1 MASGTAIVGSVQ
13 YDASINLNAL
23 KKSIREGDKLLA
35 DSYKKQA
42 AASKKATS
50 TSGGGGG
57 STPSST
63 AGGTAAQAEAR
74 IASVRKEAEATA
86 KSIETYTP
94 RIQSQFIAVERANL
108 RVESA
113 TRRTSQMIQKY
124 GTDSSQA
131 KNATAS
137 LTNALYSQSQAQT
150 RLDSSLKEGNKSV
163 LNMRGSMI
171 ALGAIVVG
179 LGAVIG
185 SQLGNAVQRFDT
197 LNNAPKVLQNL
208 GNSAEESKNA
218 ITALSNGVQG
228 LPTSLDQATS
238 ALTRIAASSGLGVE
252 SATALTLAFN
262 NMALAGGKGSMEAE
276 RALVQFT
283 QSLGNGKLQAEE
295 FNTLVEV
302 MPAQLSQLAE
312 SLLGPGMSAFQ
323 LRDAMTEGKVSMG
336 DFTAEIIRLNSEGGT
351 NFASFAQQARDATA
365 GVGTGV
371 QNMNAAITRGITD
384 IMASIGGSNI
394 QSTIESIG
402 RSFETS
408 LNAVGFVIRATN
420 AGLAP
425 FSGAIQTAS
434 NAVNSFASSLAPV
447 SVYLA
452 PVASGLGTTA
462 IAFAGIA
469 TAVFLA
475 TKAMAAFQV
484 MLTVITRHPIIA
496 TLSILLGLLAGIATA
511 AGIGKLEEGMDKS
524 ADGAIDVQ
532 KAMEESKVSIG
543 QAAGNANDLA
553 KNLAKVGEQMEK
565 VREDY
570 RYSLAQLVAEK
581 NENIAVLNQTLAEE
595 ERAYNNAYNE
605 RLTSFNKEQ
614 NKELLTHSQKT
625 QALQNQI
632 DFLTKY
638 NTAANQKQLTQLQFA
653 LARENAEYAKSTDLR
668 EQEFAAQ
675 TTSAAT
681 EYEKRRVENQ
691 KKLNEELALLA
702 KHRED
707 VLSVRNVILRD
718 EIENLKRSR
727 DEQLRSLEQQK
738 ADMINQ
744 LSSAGA
750 QAGQAA
756 GNAYK
761 AALLSTTN
769 LTDAESRQ
777 VFGIGGGIRQTYRR
791 ADGKTEEVLTTR
803 FATGGY
809 TGRGGKY
816 EPAGIVHKGEYV
828 LPKEQVDQATGLP
841 KVSSGGTSQSINVS
855 VNMSGVMTS
864 NKADER
870 AIAVRFAKLLN
881 QTLTA
886 NGAKP
891 IAGVA

>member
-1 MASGTAIVGSVQ
+1 MASGNTIVGSVQ
-13 YDASINLNAL
+13 YDASINLNTL
-23 KKSIREGDKLLA
+23 KKSLREGEKLVK

-42 AASKKATS
+42 AESKKASGGSGSGSTS
-50 TSGGGGG
+50 TS
-57 STPSST
+57 T
-63 AGGTAAQAEAR
+63 AKGTAAEAQAR
-74 IASVRKEAEATA
+74 IASVRKEAEATS

-94 RIQSQFIAVERANL
+94 RIQAQFLAVERANL

-113 TRRTSQMIQKY
+113 TRRTSSVIQKY
-124 GTDSSQA
+124 GLDSDQA

-137 LTNALYSQSQAQT
+137 LTNAVTGQAQAQR
-150 RLDSSLKEGNKSV
+150 RLDDSLKQSDKSV
-163 LNMRGSMI
+163 VNMRGSMV

-179 LGAVIG
+179 LGVMIG

-208 GNSAEESKNA
+208 GNSAEESEKA
-218 ITALSNGVQG
+218 IAALASGVRG

-238 ALTRIAASSGLGVE
+238 ALTRISASSGLGVE

-276 RALVQFT
+276 RALVQFN
-283 QSLGNGKLQAEE
+283 QALGTGKLQAEE

-302 MPAQLSQLAE
+302 MPAQMRQVAE
-312 SLLGPGMSAFQ
+312 SLLGAGTTAYG
-323 LRDAMTEGKVSMG
+323 LRDAMTEGKITMG
-336 DFTAEIIRLNSEGGT
+336 EFSAEIIRLNSEGGT
-351 NFASFAQQARDATA
+351 NFASFATQAKDATA

-371 QNMNAAITRGITD
+371 QNMNAAITRGITE
-384 IMASIGGSNI
+384 IMESIGGSNI
-394 QSTIESIG
+394 QASIESIG
-402 RSFETS
+402 NAFETS
-408 LNAVGFVIRATN
+408 LNAVGFVIKATS
-420 AGLAP
+420 AGFAP
-425 FSGAIQTAS
+425 FSGAIQTAAS
-434 NAVNSFASSLAPV
+434 ATNSFVSSFAPV
-447 SVYLA
+447 AQFLA
-452 PVASGLGTTA
+452 PVASTLGTTTV
-462 IAFAGIA
+462 AFAGLA
-469 TAVFLA
+469 TAGFLA
-475 TKAMAAFQV
+475 AKAMAAFQV
-484 MLTVITRHPIIA
+484 MLTLVTRHPIIA
-496 TLSILLGLLAGIATA
+496 TLSIVLGLLTGIATA
-511 AGIGKLEEGMDKS
+511 VGLVNLEQEMDSS
-524 ADGAIDVQ
+524 ADSAVDVA
-532 KAMEESKVSIG
+532 KAMEEAKTSIG
-543 QAAGNANDLA
+543 GASSNASDLA
-553 KNLAKVGEQMEK
+553 KNIAKIGDQMEK

-581 NENIAVLNQTLAEE
+581 NENIAVLNQTLAAEE
-595 ERAYNNAYNE
+595 QAYNNAYNE

-614 NKELLTHSQKT
+614 NKELLTHEQKT
-625 QALQNQI
+625 RALQNQI

-638 NTAANQKQLTQLQFA
+638 NTAANQKQLSQLQFA

-727 DEQLRSLEQQK
+727 DEQLKSLEQQK
-738 ADMINQ
+738 TDMIEQ
-744 LSSAGA
+744 MRSAGA
-750 QAGQAA
+750 AA
-756 GNAYK
+756 GAAAGTAYK
-761 AALLSTTN
+761 WSLINTAE
-769 LTDAESRQ
+769 LTPEESKRI
-777 VFGIGGGIRQTYRR
+777 FGIGGGIRQTYKH
-791 ADGKTEEVLTTR
+791 ADGRQEEVLTTR

-828 LPKEQVDQATGLP
+828 LPKEAVDQATGLP
-841 KVSSGGTSQSINVS
+841 KVAASSPAQSITVQ